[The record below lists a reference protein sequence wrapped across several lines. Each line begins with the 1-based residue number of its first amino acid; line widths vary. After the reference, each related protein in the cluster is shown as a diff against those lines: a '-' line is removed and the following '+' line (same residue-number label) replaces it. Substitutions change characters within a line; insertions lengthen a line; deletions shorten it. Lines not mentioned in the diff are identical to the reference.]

1 MKKENL
7 IMCFFI
13 VAVVLTDCRQSL
25 AQSKAQAAGT
35 KAAAEVATP
44 AGAAAYVSGYISDSE
59 FKVSKAFYN
68 SRSLTLRSRGMPTGT
83 IVAAEAP
90 LSIKINF
97 ENNQQ
102 FEGKSYKVL
111 VDQDKMIE
119 GDELKPRPTL
129 DLCAFFG
136 AKKDRYLDTLQNHA
150 RYRMTLNFYKR
161 QNGLL
166 PGFID
171 LEIQDP
177 HITRLKGYF
186 WAAPQ

>member
-1 MKKENL
+1 MKNEIL

-25 AQSKAQAAGT
+25 AQNKAQAAGT
-35 KAAAEVATP
+35 KAAAAAARP
-44 AGAAAYVSGYISDSE
+44 AGAAAYVSGYIFDNE
-59 FKVSKAFYN
+59 FKVSKAFYD
-68 SRSLTLRSRGMPTGT
+68 SRSLTLRSRDIASGT
-83 IVAAEAP
+83 IVAAEG
-90 LSIKINF
+90 SQGIKINF
-97 ENNQQ
+97 EDNQQ
-102 FEGKSYKVL
+102 FEGKSYNVL

-119 GDELKPRPTL
+119 GDQQKPRPTL
-129 DLCAFFG
+129 DLYALVG